1 MLFIRDVAVPRAT
14 TAHAGRLL
22 PRFAAIEILFGFG
35 AGSFLPFINLFFADR
50 YGLSFG
56 AIGPA
61 LGTIAVAG
69 SLGALVH
76 GRIVASRLGPVRGVV
91 TVELLS
97 LPFALAAALTGN
109 VVVAVLLFAARAALM
124 YGAQA
129 TWSAYTLSSFVPAE
143 RAAVNATLALAWS
156 IAAAIASSAS
166 GAIRGALG
174 PEGFTVNLI
183 ALVLFYAAGAVLVLT
198 LFRGRDPLGDVVPA
212 PWPNSGTVPTR
223 SD

>member
-1 MLFIRDVAVPRAT
+1 
-14 TAHAGRLL
+14 
-22 PRFAAIEILFGFG
+22 
-35 AGSFLPFINLFFADR
+35 
-50 YGLSFG
+50 
-56 AIGPA
+56 
-61 LGTIAVAG
+61 
-69 SLGALVH
+69 VH

-109 VVVAVLLFAARAALM
+109 VVLAVLLFAGRAALM

-129 TWSAYTLSSFVPAE
+129 TWSAYTLSSFAPAE

-174 PEGFTVNLI
+174 PEGFTVNI
-183 ALVLFYAAGAVLVLT
+183 VALVIFYGAGAVLVLT
-198 LFRGRDPLGDVVPA
+198 LFRGREPQGDVVPTA
-212 PWPNSGTVPTR
+212 WPNDGTVPTR
-223 SD
+223 PDSRTLAP